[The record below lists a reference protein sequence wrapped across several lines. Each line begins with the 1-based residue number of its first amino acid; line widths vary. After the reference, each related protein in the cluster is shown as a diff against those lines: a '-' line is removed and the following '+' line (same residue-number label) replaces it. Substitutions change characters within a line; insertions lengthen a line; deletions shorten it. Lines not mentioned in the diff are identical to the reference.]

1 VTSVESLVEGR
12 VYFEL
17 HYADEAM
24 LHPYVRS
31 LIYLGTG
38 VLGGA
43 EAARTHFFQSV
54 ESYFHDGSWALMS
67 GSERDRLGPDEVICC
82 DSDDVGLISDSSE
95 FIDMLTE
102 YRSRA
107 SKSGS

>member
-1 VTSVESLVEGR
+1 MASAESLAEGH

-31 LIYLGTG
+31 LIYLGRG
-38 VLGGA
+38 ILGGA
-43 EAARTHFFQSV
+43 DAARTHFFQSV

-82 DSDDVGLISDSSE
+82 DNDDVGLISDTSE
-95 FIDMLTE
+95 FIDMLSA

-107 SKSGS
+107 LKSGS